1 MIKKF
6 TSVDAKWDTRHIDR
20 ARYIADS
27 KERYE
32 QYFKLLH
39 SKMKD
44 YDIAAENTYN
54 TDEKGFMLGITAR
67 SKRVFTRAIW
77 EQNERRAA
85 IQDGNREWISV
96 IACICGDGSSL
107 PPGIIYEGKAG
118 IQSSWVCDLQPNLQE
133 VFIAHSTSGWI
144 NNELGLAWL
153 EQVFNR
159 FTIDK
164 ARRRWRLLI
173 LDGHGSHVTSD
184 FINFCD
190 AHKILLAVFPPH
202 STHSLS
208 RSTLSCLRHSQART
222 VRNFKQIYSVATAP
236 IGTSKGEF
244 LSNFWTTWSES
255 FRRELI
261 LKSFQ
266 ATGVLPMDAQ
276 AVLKRFNKTPQQQL
290 NGVKVGQQE
299 PKLSLNGSN
308 SLYTRYRYKTSSYTT
323 KTRACVACS
332 TTKRSAT
339 IRARSWICNT
349 ARSTMVA
356 LFSGVLAKSSE
367 PASLKPQN
375 SKKLAITTQKDNE
388 RDLKAAPLAYKK
400 LKAEGSKA
408 KRLRAKHERE
418 EAKKLGLQSSQ
429 LAGLLNNSNATLQTL
444 QNFTIQLELAGELPH
459 ASPYKKQGVVVLL
472 ALKVRLQLHQLR
484 RRRRPKPQRAAAQS
498 RYHKDS
504 NSTSCPQASIDYNT
518 NKFHDNTK

>member
-1 MIKKF
+1 
-6 TSVDAKWDTRHIDR
+6 
-20 ARYIADS
+20 
-27 KERYE
+27 
-32 QYFKLLH
+32 
-39 SKMKD
+39 MKD

-67 SKRVFTRAIW
+67 SKQVFTRAIW

-144 NNELGLAWL
+144 NNELGFAWL

-164 ARRRWRLLI
+164 AP
-173 LDGHGSHVTSD
+173 
-184 FINFCD
+184 F
-190 AHKILLAVFPPH
+190 
-202 STHSLS
+202 S
-208 RSTLSCLRHSQART
+208 RSQART

-276 AVLKRFNKTPQQQL
+276 AVLKRSNKTPQQQL
-290 NGVKVGQQE
+290 NGVKVGQQGDGDSWRQLRNFLDAAVE
-299 PKLSLNGSN
+299 DRAKVESKRLEQSLH
-308 SLYTRYRYKTSSYTT
+308 SLQVQNELLHHENEGLRSLLNDK
-323 KTRACVACS
+323 K
-332 TTKRSAT
+332 KRNNKSKVLDLQHSEEYHSGAVFWSPRKVQ
-339 IRARSWICNT
+339 RARELKAT
-349 ARSTMVA
+349 
-356 LFSGVLAKSSE
+356 KQQE
-367 PASLKPQN
+367 ASNYN
-375 SKKLAITTQKDNE
+375 SKKTTRE
-388 RDLKAAPLAYKK
+388 T
-400 LKAEGSKA
+400 SK
-408 KRLRAKHERE
+408 
-418 EAKKLGLQSSQ
+418 Q
-429 LAGLLNNSNATLQTL
+429 LL
-444 QNFTIQLELAGELPH
+444 
-459 ASPYKKQGVVVLL
+459 
-472 ALKVRLQLHQLR
+472 
-484 RRRRPKPQRAAAQS
+484 
-498 RYHKDS
+498 
-504 NSTSCPQASIDYNT
+504 
-518 NKFHDNTK
+518 

>member
-1 MIKKF
+1 
-6 TSVDAKWDTRHIDR
+6 
-20 ARYIADS
+20 
-27 KERYE
+27 
-32 QYFKLLH
+32 
-39 SKMKD
+39 MKD
-44 YDIAAENTYN
+44 YDIATENTYN

-202 STHSLS
+202 STHSLQPLDVVMFAPLAS
-208 RSTLSCLRHSQART
+208 AYSKKLQADLQRGHGT
-222 VRNFKQIYSVATAP
+222 NWDKQ
-236 IGTSKGEF
+236 
-244 LSNFWTTWSES
+244 
-255 FRRELI
+255 RRVFIKLMDYPERKFQAGLI

-290 NGVKVGQQE
+290 NGVKVGQQGDGDSWRQLRNFLDAAVE
-299 PKLSLNGSN
+299 DRAEVESTRLEQSLH
-308 SLYTRYRYKTSSYTT
+308 SLQVQNELLHHENEGLRSLLNNK
-323 KTRACVACS
+323 K
-332 TTKRSAT
+332 KRNNKSKVLDLQHSEEYHGGAVFWSPRKVQ
-339 IRARSWICNT
+339 RARELEAT
-349 ARSTMVA
+349 KQQEAEQ
-356 LFSGVLAKSSE
+356 LQL
-367 PASLKPQN
+367 
-375 SKKLAITTQKDNE
+375 QKDNE
-388 RDLKAAPLAYKK
+388 RDLKAAPLAYKSSKPRGQK
-400 LKAEGSKA
+400 LSVCGKT
-408 KRLRAKHERE
+408 RA
-418 EAKKLGLQSSQ
+418 
-429 LAGLLNNSNATLQTL
+429 
-444 QNFTIQLELAGELPH
+444 
-459 ASPYKKQGVVVLL
+459 
-472 ALKVRLQLHQLR
+472 
-484 RRRRPKPQRAAAQS
+484 
-498 RYHKDS
+498 
-504 NSTSCPQASIDYNT
+504 
-518 NKFHDNTK
+518 

>member
-1 MIKKF
+1 
-6 TSVDAKWDTRHIDR
+6 
-20 ARYIADS
+20 
-27 KERYE
+27 
-32 QYFKLLH
+32 
-39 SKMKD
+39 MKD
-44 YDIAAENTYN
+44 YDVAAENTYN

-202 STHSLS
+202 STHSLQP
-208 RSTLSCLRHSQART
+208 LD
-222 VRNFKQIYSVATAP
+222 VIYSVATAP
-236 IGTSKGEF
+236 IRTSKGEF

-290 NGVKVGQQE
+290 NGVKVGQQGDGDSWRQLRNFLDAAVE
-299 PKLSLNGSN
+299 DRAKVESKRLEQSLH
-308 SLYTRYRYKTSSYTT
+308 SLQVQNELLHHENEGLRSLLNNK
-323 KTRACVACS
+323 K
-332 TTKRSAT
+332 KRNNKSKVLDLQHSEEYHSGAVFWSPRKVQ
-339 IRARSWICNT
+339 RARELEAT
-349 ARSTMVA
+349 
-356 LFSGVLAKSSE
+356 KQQE
-367 PASLKPQN
+367 ASNYN
-375 SKKLAITTQKDNE
+375 SKKTTRE
-388 RDLKAAPLAYKK
+388 T
-400 LKAEGSKA
+400 SK
-408 KRLRAKHERE
+408 
-418 EAKKLGLQSSQ
+418 Q
-429 LAGLLNNSNATLQTL
+429 LL
-444 QNFTIQLELAGELPH
+444 
-459 ASPYKKQGVVVLL
+459 
-472 ALKVRLQLHQLR
+472 
-484 RRRRPKPQRAAAQS
+484 
-498 RYHKDS
+498 
-504 NSTSCPQASIDYNT
+504 
-518 NKFHDNTK
+518 

>member
-1 MIKKF
+1 
-6 TSVDAKWDTRHIDR
+6 
-20 ARYIADS
+20 
-27 KERYE
+27 
-32 QYFKLLH
+32 
-39 SKMKD
+39 MKD
-44 YDIAAENTYN
+44 YDIATENTYN

-202 STHSLS
+202 STHSLQP
-208 RSTLSCLRHSQART
+208 LD
-222 VRNFKQIYSVATAP
+222 VIYSVATAP

-244 LSNFWTTWSES
+244 LSNLWTTRSES
-255 FRRELI
+255 FRRGLI

-290 NGVKVGQQE
+290 NGVKVGQQGDGDSWRQLRNFLDAAVE
-299 PKLSLNGSN
+299 DRAEVESTRLEQSLH
-308 SLYTRYRYKTSSYTT
+308 SLQVQNELLHHENEGLRSLLNNK
-323 KTRACVACS
+323 K
-332 TTKRSAT
+332 KRNNKSKVLDLQHSEEYHGGAVFWSPRKVQ
-339 IRARSWICNT
+339 RARELEAT
-349 ARSTMVA
+349 KQQEAEQ
-356 LFSGVLAKSSE
+356 LQL
-367 PASLKPQN
+367 
-375 SKKLAITTQKDNE
+375 QKDNE

-444 QNFTIQLELAGELPH
+444 QNFTIQLELAGELPY

-484 RRRRPKPQRAAAQS
+484 RRRQS
-498 RYHKDS
+498 
-504 NSTSCPQASIDYNT
+504 CQQASKWGSEGLT
-518 NKFHDNTK
+518 

>member
-44 YDIAAENTYN
+44 DDIAAENTYN
-54 TDEKGFMLGITAR
+54 TDEKGFILGITAR

-118 IQSSWVCDLQPNLQE
+118 IQSSWVCDLQPNPQE
-133 VFIAHSTSGWI
+133 VFIAHSTLGWI

-164 ARRRWRLLI
+164 AP
-173 LDGHGSHVTSD
+173 
-184 FINFCD
+184 F
-190 AHKILLAVFPPH
+190 
-202 STHSLS
+202 S

-290 NGVKVGQQE
+290 NGVKVGQQGDGDSWRQLRNFLDALVE
-299 PKLSLNGSN
+299 DRAKVESKRLEQSLH
-308 SLYTRYRYKTSSYTT
+308 SLQVQNELLHHENEGLRSLLNNK
-323 KTRACVACS
+323 K
-332 TTKRSAT
+332 KRNNKSKVLDLQHSEEYHGGAVFWSPCKVQ
-339 IRARSWICNT
+339 RARELEAT
-349 ARSTMVA
+349 KQQEAEQ
-356 LFSGVLAKSSE
+356 LQL
-367 PASLKPQN
+367 
-375 SKKLAITTQKDNE
+375 QKDNE